1 MKNSETVLTGEDARV
16 KLLQGVNK
24 VANAVKPTLGGNS
37 HTVIIERED
46 TFPLIVNDGVSIAR
60 AVNDPDPFVQ
70 MGISLIQQVATQAQ
84 NDSGDG
90 TTTATVLAQAMCNEG
105 MRLVSEGEDPFVITR
120 DLEKDMEDIVTNLKE
135 MSYSIT
141 EKKQAHQIAII
152 ASNNDEGLGTLIGD
166 IMWNV
171 GSEGAIALKTASSY
185 ETISEHTKGLEINGN
200 IVSPHFPTTLNNANV
215 FLTLDK
221 INTFESLIPMMEMS
235 AEEKRPLLIICS
247 DYNPSI
253 LPNLLLNVVQGRI
266 DASIVKLAGMSES
279 QRAWSED
286 IKAVVGGKIFENVL
300 GTDIEDW
307 EDLGYVES
315 FNNMVIENNERDSEI
330 EDWVGELQTKRDEA
344 ETSWDKQT
352 YARRIARLLQGVASI
367 SVGAHTEVE
376 LLDRKERVDDA
387 VNAVRAALRN
397 GYVEGGG
404 SSLFHLSK
412 QSKNPIIKHALE
424 QPMNIISR
432 GNSKNFSGQSYHGW
446 DAKNNKWCNMV
457 EAGIIDPTDVV
468 INSLRSAV
476 SVAKLVLLSD
486 AMVSLPR

>member
-1 MKNSETVLTGEDARV
+1 MTNETVLTGEDARD

-24 VANAVKPTLGGNS
+24 VANAVKCTLGGNS
-37 HTVIIERED
+37 HTVIIEREG

-105 MRLVSEGEDPFVITR
+105 MRLVSEGEDPFIITR
-120 DLEKDMEDIVTNLKE
+120 DLEEDVEKIVTHLKG

-141 EKKQAHQIAII
+141 EKKQAHQIANI
-152 ASNNDEGLGTLIGD
+152 ASNNDEELGTLIGD
-166 IMWNV
+166 IMWDV

-185 ETISEHTKGLEINGN
+185 ETTSEHTKGLEINGN
-200 IVSPHFPTTLNNANV
+200 IVSPHFPSTLNNANV

-266 DASIVKLAGMSES
+266 DASIVKLAGMAES
-279 QRAWSED
+279 QRAWAED
-286 IKAVVGGKIFENVL
+286 IKAVVGGEIFENVL
-300 GTDIEDW
+300 GTDVEDW

-315 FNNMVIENNERDSEI
+315 FNNMVIENNERDAEI
-330 EDWVGELQTKRDEA
+330 DDWVGTLTLKGSKA

-352 YARRIARLLQGVASI
+352 YSRRIARLKQGVASI

-387 VNAVRAALRN
+387 VNAVRAAMRN

-412 QSKNPIIKHALE
+412 TSDNPIIKHALQ

-446 DAKNNKWCNMV
+446 DAKNNKWCNMI

-476 SVAKLVLLSD
+476 SVARLVLLSD